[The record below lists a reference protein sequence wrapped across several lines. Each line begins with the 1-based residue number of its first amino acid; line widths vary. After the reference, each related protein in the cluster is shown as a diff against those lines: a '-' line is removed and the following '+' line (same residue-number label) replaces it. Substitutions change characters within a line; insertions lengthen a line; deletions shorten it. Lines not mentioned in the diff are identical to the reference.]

1 MIRRGMW
8 AGLVALVGAGLG
20 LPMVALGDD
29 APERQSA
36 FTARPEL
43 EPAFFDVVR
52 KDAAESVRAER
63 VRAEQRKHMMF
74 GLVVYMEPMPT
85 GLLPAFGEC
94 FIQTQKSNSG
104 RRVLPQAAAADADT
118 REQFDIKQI
127 DINDPHCLLFGEWHA
142 SLPQSRGQTEETK
155 DSDTFREPPPGEAA
169 VYLRVSAGIYR
180 VR

>member
-1 MIRRGMW
+1 MVTHTFSGFPILPPPSPSLQLRIVPYHPAARGNRSGSLSSRRSRMMIRRGMW

-20 LPMVALGDD
+20 LPVVALGDD

-127 DINDPHCLLFGEWHA
+127 DINDPDC
-142 SLPQSRGQTEETK
+142 
-155 DSDTFREPPPGEAA
+155 
-169 VYLRVSAGIYR
+169 
-180 VR
+180 